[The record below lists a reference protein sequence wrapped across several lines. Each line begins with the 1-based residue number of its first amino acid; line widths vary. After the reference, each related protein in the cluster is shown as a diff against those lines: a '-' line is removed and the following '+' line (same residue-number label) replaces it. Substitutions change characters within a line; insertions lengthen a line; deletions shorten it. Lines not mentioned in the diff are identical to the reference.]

1 MINQL
6 VTGDENVVLDVN
18 ASDTTVKL
26 QNIKGEVLAT
36 YENGRGFVP
45 VDGNSLIY
53 EGGPTVNEYITS
65 NGEKITGQVNNIIDD
80 MGSDDQ
86 NAFSAENTQYRPYK
100 TKVDT
105 VGEVESTTRAVSN
118 IKRANYP
125 SDPEGF
131 FYGKYPLNQ
140 TDHNDYDYFRITC
153 YDHQPSLLPTGKSG
167 SGFIIDDIDDRKK
180 VRRGVVTLPMQPGIQ
195 ESNSV
200 NWAAD
205 NLNPLQMLGANVAMP
220 IMDWNW
226 EGAMDQI
233 LKAVDQAK
241 GDINRDLIK
250 SYFAGKAIGSNLI
263 GRGTGQAINNNV
275 EVLFNGPELR
285 TFTYQ
290 YRFTPREP
298 REAKG
303 IKQIIRFFKKQMA
316 PKRSTSR
323 IFLKSPNVFKLKYT
337 FRDGSSHP
345 FLNNI
350 KMCALG
356 GFTVNYTPD
365 GSYST
370 YNDRFGEGDGSMASY
385 DVGLTFKEMTP
396 IYNDDYWTDQEGRE
410 GTGF

>member
-1 MINQL
+1 MINEL
-6 VTGDENVVLDVN
+6 VTGDENVVLDIN
-18 ASDTTVKL
+18 ASNTTVKL
-26 QNIKGEVLAT
+26 QNKEGEVLAT

-80 MGSDDQ
+80 MDSNDQ
-86 NAFSAENTQYRPYK
+86 NAFSAENTGYGPYK

-105 VGEVESTTRAVSN
+105 VGTPESTTRAVSN
-118 IKRANYP
+118 IKKASYP
-125 SDPEGF
+125 SDPEGV
-131 FYGKYPLNQ
+131 FYGRYPINQ
-140 TDHNDYDYFRITC
+140 TNDDDYDYFKITC
-153 YDHQPSLLPTGKSG
+153 YDHQPSMLPSG
-167 SGFIIDDIDDRKK
+167 RSRSGFIIDDIDDRKK
-180 VRRGVVTLPMQPGIQ
+180 VSKGVVTLPMQPGIQ

-200 NWAAD
+200 NWGAD
-205 NLNPLQMLGANVAMP
+205 NLNPLQILGANVAMP
-220 IMDWNW
+220 LMSLDLD
-226 EGAMDQI
+226 GA
-233 LKAVDQAK
+233 LKALEEAGKQGA
-241 GDINRDLIK
+241 GDLTADLIK

-337 FRDGSSHP
+337 FKDGSSHP

-370 YNDRFGEGDGSMASY
+370 YNDNGEGDGSMTSY